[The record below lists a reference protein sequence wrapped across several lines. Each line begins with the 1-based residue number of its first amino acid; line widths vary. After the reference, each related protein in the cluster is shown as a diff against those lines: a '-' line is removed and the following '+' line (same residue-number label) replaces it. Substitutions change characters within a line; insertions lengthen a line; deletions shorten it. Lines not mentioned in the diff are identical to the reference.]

1 MNKSLASLLVLAL
14 AALALVS
21 CHENRVEK
29 LECADALIYT
39 QPDSSLA
46 LLQTVDATSLT
57 DDDQRAYYALLWT
70 QTAYRTGRFELATD
84 SLAQAALNH
93 YTRHPEQ
100 RERLVRAMIYMGLH
114 REVNDQPELAMQ
126 MYKQAEA
133 TADTTDYRNLAQIN
147 YRIGQLLSN
156 MNAMNQEDLRRF
168 EKALYYYNRVGD
180 TLQIIYSLLA
190 TGALLRHDGIAKAR
204 PNLEHAYRLA
214 RQRSDSA
221 NCARSLEY
229 LARGYLKDSIHET
242 AKDLAVY
249 CVHHYPTAPYSI
261 DAMLDAACAYALM
274 GQGDSAQHYLDMA
287 PQPDANQQR
296 KSMRLF
302 CLKVMARN
310 RHDILDY
317 IAYNEQREQLHDSL
331 RSNPVIARLLSIDKD
346 QDQQQRHVT
355 ERNEQSRWNGLLG
368 TIALGLLAL
377 GGIGWYNHRRNRQQ
391 FVGLKEQI
399 EHLKEEQVLQHAA
412 FELSRTSDT
421 QLNQRLTEL
430 LAVYSGL
437 CDRLIAMSNEYP
449 EKVFYKQFLH
459 EVESFTERGELLV
472 ELQKYIDDNN
482 DQAMTRFLKQHPNLD
497 DRERGMI
504 ILSALGMR
512 SSSIAV
518 CLGLKNDGVV
528 RSLRA
533 RLAKRLDLDVPLTD
547 YLAEIVK
554 NRPFI

>member
-1 MNKSLASLLVLAL
+1 MNKLFALLLGLSIAT
-14 AALALVS
+14 LALVS
-21 CHENRVEK
+21 CHEHRSGQ
-29 LECADALIYT
+29 LEQADALIYT

-46 LLQTVDATSLT
+46 LLQAVDTTSLT
-57 DDDQRAYYALLWT
+57 DDARAYYALLWT
-70 QTAYRTGRFELATD
+70 QTAYRSGRFELATD
-84 SLAQAALNH
+84 SLAQAALDH
-93 YTRHPEQ
+93 YSRHPEE
-100 RERLVRAMIYMGLH
+100 RERHVRAMIYMGLH
-114 REVNDQPELAMQ
+114 REIHEQPEQAMQ
-126 MYKQAEA
+126 LYKQAEA

-156 MNAMNQEDLRRF
+156 MNVMNQEDLQHY
-168 EKALYYYNRVGD
+168 EKALTYYYKVGD

-190 TGALLRHDGIAKAR
+190 TGALMRNDGIQKAR

-214 RQRSDSA
+214 RQCGDSA

-249 CVHHYPTAPYSI
+249 CVQHYPSARYTV

-274 GQGDSAQHYLDMA
+274 GRNDSAQHYLDMA

-296 KSMRLF
+296 ESMRLF
-302 CLKVMARN
+302 CLKAMARN

-317 IAYNEQREQLHDSL
+317 IAYDEQREQLHDSL
-331 RSNPVIARLLSIDKD
+331 RGNPIIARLLAIDREFD
-346 QDQQQRHVT
+346 TRQRQAAHAETQSQQHNMLVVT
-355 ERNEQSRWNGLLG
+355 GL
-368 TIALGLLAL
+368 TLLAIVVL
-377 GGIGWYNHRRNRQQ
+377 WLQIYLRNRRQ
-391 FVGLKEQI
+391 FKGLKTQI
-399 EHLKEEQVLQHAA
+399 EHLKQEQALQKVA
-412 FELSRTSDT
+412 FENSRTSDAH
-421 QLNQRLTEL
+421 LNQRLAEL
-430 LAVYSGL
+430 LTVYSGL
-437 CDRLIAMSNEYP
+437 CDRLIAMSNDYP
-449 EKVFYKQFLH
+449 EKVFYRQFMK
-459 EVESFTERGELLV
+459 EVESFTQRGELLA

-482 DQAMTRFLKQHPNLD
+482 DSVMSQFFDEHSDLNEK
-497 DRERGMI
+497 ERGMI
-504 ILSALGMR
+504 ILTALGMR

-518 CLGLKNDGVV
+518 CLGLKSDGVV